1 MAAGCTQ
8 QGATEDVEPPQ
19 QQQVDTTTATPMPPV
34 PELTTAPPLHD
45 TSMAKR
51 ITVEDARAAIERGE
65 ALLVDVRTAESYA
78 IEHART
84 AMSLPENDLMAR
96 ANELPRDKLIITYC
110 T

>member
-1 MAAGCTQ
+1 LIAAGCAQ
-8 QGATEDVEPPQ
+8 KDVTEDVAPPPS
-19 QQQVDTTTATPMPPV
+19 QQVDTSTPVPQI
-34 PELTTAPPLHD
+34 PELTTTPPLHE
-45 TSMAKR
+45 TSMARR
-51 ITVEDARAAIERGE
+51 ITVEEARAAVERGE
-65 ALLVDVRTAESYA
+65 AVLVDVRTAESYA